1 MKKLGLLLMAVL
13 MIGLSSC
20 GSDSAKEAKEAVNNA
35 AEQTTEAVKDA
46 AETTKEAVKDAAE
59 TTKEAVKD
67 AAEATKDAAEK
78 TADAA
83 KEAVAG
89 DANGADLFQNNGC
102 TACHQMDAKTVGP
115 SVKEIAKA
123 YVGKKDD
130 LIKFLKEEGKAIVD
144 PAQYAVMKPNL
155 ATTKKMSDA
164 ELSALA
170 DYLLSAK

>member
-20 GSDSAKEAKEAVNNA
+20 GSDNAKEAKDAVNNA
-35 AEQTTEAVKDA
+35 AEKTTEAVKDA
-46 AETTKEAVKDAAE
+46 AQ

-89 DANGADLFQNNGC
+89 DVNGADLFKNNGC

-115 SVKEIAKA
+115 AVKEIAKA
-123 YVGKKDD
+123 YAGKKDD